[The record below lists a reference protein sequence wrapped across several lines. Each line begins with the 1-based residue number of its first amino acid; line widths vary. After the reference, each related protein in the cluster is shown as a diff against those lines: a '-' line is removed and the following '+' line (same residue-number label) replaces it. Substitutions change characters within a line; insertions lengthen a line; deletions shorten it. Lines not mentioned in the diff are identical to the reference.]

1 MPDIS
6 ALDTWRNRILS
17 VLLFVTLLAAWEGYS
32 RFSGVP
38 SFILPPPS
46 NVGMALWRGFETGI
60 YFEHIA
66 VTTFQVV
73 AGFVIGCSFGLL
85 LGVAVALSP
94 RFAYFIYPYIVA
106 FLSMPKVAFVPLIVL
121 WFGLGMTSKVVT
133 AALITFF
140 PLMINTIA
148 GLGAADKDRIDLI
161 RSLGGDERQVCF
173 MLRLPTALPYIFAGL
188 EIAITLALIGT
199 VVAEFLGAE
208 RGLGML
214 MQTMNFKMDI
224 GGSFSILILLAM
236 LGLILNRTLLFVRRR
251 VLFWEAP
258 DSGKLNKGTS
268 AI

>member
-6 ALDTWRNRILS
+6 GLDTLRNRLLS
-17 VLLFVTLLAAWEGYS
+17 VALLILILGSWEAYS
-32 RFSGVP
+32 RFSGIP

-46 NVGMALWRGFETGI
+46 NVGMALWRGFGSGV
-60 YFEHIA
+60 YLEHIA

-73 AGFVIGCSFGLL
+73 AGFAIGSSIGLL
-85 LGVAVALSP
+85 LGVGVALSP

-140 PLMINTIA
+140 PLMINTIT
-148 GLGAADKDRIDLI
+148 GLAAADKDRIDLI
-161 RSLGGDERQVCF
+161 RSLGGTERQVFF
-173 MLRLPTALPYIFAGL
+173 MLRLPTAMPYIFAGL

-224 GGSFSILILLAM
+224 GGSFSILIILAL
-236 LGLILNRTLLFVRRR
+236 LGLTLNRTLLFVRRR

-258 DSGKLNKGTS
+258 ERNALSKPVST
-268 AI
+268 